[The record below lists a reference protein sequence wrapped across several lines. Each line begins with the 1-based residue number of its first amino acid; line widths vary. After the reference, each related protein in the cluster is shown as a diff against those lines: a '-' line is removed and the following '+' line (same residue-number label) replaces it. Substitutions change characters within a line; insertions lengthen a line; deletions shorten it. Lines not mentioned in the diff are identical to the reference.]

1 MPPSDSTISSNRPPP
16 RIASWAPRASQ
27 IRDSQPAS
35 ADLSA
40 HQYKIVVFDG
50 SAELALAATAGTGGF
65 ILLDKPNA
73 QGVQGTILL
82 MGKGK
87 VIAGGTV
94 TAGAFLT
101 NEVTTG
107 HAVALTDGAGVS
119 EVIVCIALEDGADGD
134 LIKVLVAP
142 SSTQGD

>member
-1 MPPSDSTISSNRPPP
+1 M
-16 RIASWAPRASQ
+16 ALEGLLQ

-35 ADLSA
+35 ADLSS
-40 HQYKIVVFDG
+40 HQFKIVNFDSSG
-50 SAELALAATAGTGGF
+50 ELQLAAVAGAGGF

-73 QGVQGTILL
+73 QGVEGTILL

-87 VIAGGTV
+87 AIAGDTIA
-94 TAGAFLT
+94 AGDYLT

-107 HAVALTDGAGVS
+107 HVVALTGTAGAS
-119 EVIVCIALEDGADGD
+119 EVVVGIALEAAVDGD
-134 LIKVLVAP
+134 LVKIFVAP

>member
-1 MPPSDSTISSNRPPP
+1 MALSGLL
-16 RIASWAPRASQ
+16 Q

-40 HQYKIVVFDG
+40 HQYKIVQFDG
-50 SAELALAATAGTGGF
+50 SGNLELSATAGDGGY
-65 ILLDKPNA
+65 ILLDQPDA
-73 QGVQGTILL
+73 LGVNGTILL

-87 VIAGGTV
+87 AIAGDTI
-94 TAGAFLT
+94 AKGAFLT

-107 HAVALTDGAGVS
+107 HVVALTAASGVS
-119 EVIVCIALEDGADGD
+119 EVIVGIALDAAVDGD
-134 LIKVLVAP
+134 LVKILVTP

>member
-1 MPPSDSTISSNRPPP
+1 MATEGLL
-16 RIASWAPRASQ
+16 Q

-40 HQYKIVVFDG
+40 HQFKIVNFDG
-50 SAELALAATAGTGGF
+50 SGNLQLAAVAGAGGF
-65 ILLDKPNA
+65 ILLDKPDA
-73 QGVQGTILL
+73 LGVQGTILL

-87 VIAGGTV
+87 AIAGGTI
-94 TAGAFLT
+94 ARGDFLT

-107 HAVALTDGAGVS
+107 HVVALTDATGVS
-119 EVIVCIALEDGADGD
+119 EVIVGIALDAAVDGD
-134 LIKVLVAP
+134 LVKIFVAP

>member
-1 MPPSDSTISSNRPPP
+1 MALSGLL
-16 RIASWAPRASQ
+16 Q

-40 HQYKIVVFDG
+40 HQFKVVNFDG
-50 SAELALAATAGTGGF
+50 SGELQLSATAGEGGF
-65 ILLDKPNA
+65 ILLDQPDAAGIN
-73 QGVQGTILL
+73 GTILL

-87 VIAGGTV
+87 AIAGDTI
-94 TAGAFLT
+94 AKGAFLT

-107 HAVALTDGAGVS
+107 HVVAVTGASGVS
-119 EVIVCIALEDGADGD
+119 EVIVGIALDAAVDGD
-134 LIKVLVAP
+134 LVKIFVAP